1 MENLNITV
9 IISTYNKIDW
19 LEKVL
24 WGFAVQT
31 YQNLEVMI
39 ADDGSDDKTSA
50 LINEFRKT
58 FPFTLR
64 HIWHEDKGYRRQTIL
79 NEAILAAKG
88 DYIIMTDGDCIPK
101 KDFVETH
108 AKLAKKN
115 HFLSGGYCKLS
126 LNLSESI
133 SKQEVQDGICFDFKW
148 LNSKEKLGLSNT
160 LKLKSG
166 RKLSEILDKYTPTN
180 ATFNNCNSSGW
191 RSDFIAINGYDE
203 RMQYGGPDRD
213 FGERLENA
221 GIRGLQIRHRAL
233 TLHLDHPR
241 GYKNQES
248 IDKNLAIRAFNKK
261 NKIVETD
268 YGMKQHKGEVR
279 HIEK

>member
-1 MENLNITV
+1 MENLSITV
-9 IISTYNKIDW
+9 IISTYNKTDW

-24 WGFAVQT
+24 WGYALQT
-31 YQNLEVMI
+31 YKNLEVMI
-39 ADDGSDDKTSA
+39 ADDGSDDKTEA
-50 LINEFRKT
+50 LINDFRKT
-58 FPFTLR
+58 FPFPLR
-64 HIWHEDKGYRRQTIL
+64 HIWHEDRGYMRQTIL

-101 KDFVETH
+101 NDFVEVH
-108 AKLAKKN
+108 ASLAKKG

-126 LNLSESI
+126 LNLSKQI
-133 SKQEVQDGICFDFKW
+133 SRKDVQDGTCFDFKW
-148 LNSKEKLGLSNT
+148 LKDKEKLGLSNT
-160 LKLKSG
+160 LKLASG
-166 RKLSEILDKYTPTN
+166 EKMAKILDKFTPTN

-191 RSDFIAINGYDE
+191 KSDFVLINGYDE

-221 GIRGLQIRHRAL
+221 GVSGIQIRHRAI

-261 NKIVETD
+261 NKVIETD
-268 YGMKQHKGEVR
+268 FGIRQHKGAVR
-279 HIEK
+279 HIER

>member
-1 MENLNITV
+1 MENLTITV
-9 IISTYNKIDW
+9 IISTYNKTDW

-24 WGFAVQT
+24 WGYALQT
-31 YQNLEVMI
+31 YKNMEVMI
-39 ADDGSDDKTSA
+39 ADDGSDDETAA

-58 FPFTLR
+58 FPFPLR
-64 HIWHEDKGYRRQTIL
+64 HIWHEDRGYMRQTIL

-101 KDFVETH
+101 KDFVEIH
-108 AKLAKKN
+108 ASLANKG

-126 LNLSESI
+126 LDLSKKITKE
-133 SKQEVQDGICFDFKW
+133 EVDNDICFDFKW
-148 LNSKEKLGLSNT
+148 LKSQEKLGLSNT
-160 LKLKSG
+160 LKLGSG
-166 RKLSEILDKYTPTN
+166 KKLGKLLDKFTPTN

-191 RSDFIAINGYDE
+191 KSDFITINGYDE

-213 FGERLENA
+213 IGERFEIA
-221 GIRGLQIRHRAL
+221 GVSGIQIRHRAI

-261 NKIVETD
+261 NKVVETD
-268 YGMKQHKGEVR
+268 FGMSQHKGEVR

>member
-1 MENLNITV
+1 MDNLAITV

-24 WGFAVQT
+24 WGYALQT
-31 YQNLEVMI
+31 HKNLEVMV
-39 ADDGSDDKTSA
+39 ADDGSDHKTEE
-50 LINEFRKT
+50 LINEFRKDYP
-58 FPFTLR
+58 FPLR
-64 HIWHEDKGYRRQTIL
+64 HIWHPDKGYMRQTIL
-79 NEAILAAKG
+79 NEAILAASG

-101 KDFVETH
+101 KDFVEIH
-108 AKLAKKN
+108 ASMAERG

-126 LNLSESI
+126 LDLSKKI
-133 SKQEVQDGICFDFKW
+133 SKQDVDNETCFDFNW
-148 LNSKEKLGLSNT
+148 LKSQEKLGLSNT
-160 LKLKSG
+160 LKLGSG
-166 RKLSEILDKYTPTN
+166 KKLGKLLDKFTPTN

-191 RSDFIAINGYDE
+191 KSDFITINGYDE

-221 GIRGLQIRHRAL
+221 GISGIQIRHRAL

-248 IDKNLAIRAFNKK
+248 IDKNLAIRAYNKK

-268 YGMKQHKGEVR
+268 HGMKQHKDQKR
-279 HIEK
+279 HEEK